1 MFDWLNKLSIIT
13 LSCIIL
19 TSSLLGCSK
28 KETQHNQ
35 PSSES
40 SDTQSL
46 MSRGKQI
53 FVEEGCGNC
62 HAIGGS
68 GGLAGKALKAPDLA
82 DAAKRMDRETIKN
95 SILNPE
101 DGSSMPA
108 FNGVDEDVIALITYL
123 QSL

>member
-1 MFDWLNKLSIIT
+1 MFDRLNKLNVTI
-13 LSCIIL
+13 LSGIIL
-19 TSSLLGCSK
+19 AASLLGCSK
-28 KETQHNQ
+28 KETEHHQ

-40 SDTQSL
+40 SDNQSL

-62 HAIGGS
+62 HAIGGD
-68 GGLAGKALKAPDLA
+68 GGIAGKALKAPDLA
-82 DAAKRMDRETIKN
+82 DAGKRMDRETIRN

-108 FNGVDEDVIALITYL
+108 FNGADEDVIALITYL
-123 QSL
+123 ESL